1 MVQGYLLA
9 YPVEAHL
16 AEDEAKAAVSRAK
29 LILENAAK
37 APQSDVVGNSLVFV
51 GPTGGRK
58 RSN

>member
-1 MVQGYLLA
+1 
-9 YPVEAHL
+9 VEAHQ
-16 AEDEAKAAVSRAK
+16 AEEESKAAAARAR

-37 APQSDVVGNSLVFV
+37 TPQADAIGKSLVFV